1 MVQNGEKLTQIV
13 KEAQNDY
20 LGRII
25 LVKINGKLSE
35 IRDMEITD
43 EEIEFVTTDTSLGNE
58 VYKKKCIVYDVKS
71 NP

>member
-1 MVQNGEKLTQIV
+1 MGKKLTQIV

-35 IRDMEITD
+35 ISDIEITD
-43 EEIEFVTTDTSLGNE
+43 EEIEFVTTDITR
-58 VYKKKCIVYDVKS
+58 K
-71 NP
+71 

>member
-1 MVQNGEKLTQIV
+1 MGKKLTQIV

-35 IRDMEITD
+35 ISDIEITD

-58 VYKKKCIVYDVKS
+58 VYKRSVLFIVQY
-71 NP
+71 

>member
-1 MVQNGEKLTQIV
+1 MGKKLTQIV

-35 IRDMEITD
+35 ISDIEITD

-58 VYKKKCIVYDVKS
+58 VYKRSVLFMMLKAMILI
-71 NP
+71 